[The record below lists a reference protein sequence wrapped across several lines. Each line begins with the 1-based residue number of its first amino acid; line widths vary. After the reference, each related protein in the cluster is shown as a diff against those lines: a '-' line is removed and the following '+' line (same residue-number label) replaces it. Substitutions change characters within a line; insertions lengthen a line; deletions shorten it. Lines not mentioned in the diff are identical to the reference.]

1 MTALV
6 TRVKG
11 SKLLVLS
18 ENDREISISAGRVLH
33 EFDPGLNSA
42 KPRTELIRTIKE
54 ISKRRAAFTQEVDL
68 AELWELLDGE
78 GEEFSF
84 DYLADLVWPSPV
96 KPDQVAAALR
106 AIFSDGLLFK
116 LRAGRAVRHS
126 AEKVEQISAERARDE
141 KRERE
146 LTEGGAWLAKVW
158 ASDTEEEPACR
169 DRVVRILRDMAVF
182 GSDAAESK
190 WGRKLLEQAGL
201 GSNPMRPF
209 HLLIKLGEMD
219 IHENLEL
226 IRQDL
231 ATTFPDSVLA
241 EAEALAR
248 KAAWLEE
255 DRRDLTDLEM
265 ITADSGGA
273 RDFDDAVSLE
283 DRDGRLVLGIH
294 IADVSGVIKP
304 KTALDMEAMGRATS
318 IYMPDQRIPML
329 PEILSE
335 ECLSL
340 KQGIERPA
348 FSVLVEMTESGEV
361 LDYEFMP
368 SLVKVKR
375 QLSYQEVD
383 ESVGHDLVLGRLFAL
398 SQALKSQRTAHGA
411 LILPLPKL
419 NVYLAQDG
427 EIGVNLTLWDNPG
440 RSMITEFMVLANNLA
455 ARRLTEMGATCFYRS
470 QNEPS
475 QRIVQGDTN
484 CADLFPCLKQRR
496 FLARVKWSLE
506 PSPHCG
512 MGLDVYTYMTSPL
525 RRYIDLIMQRQVR
538 SLVSGGPALYSE
550 EEAAELLT
558 LTDAVVR
565 RVNRVQTKR
574 RRYWLLRY
582 FESQIGKEYEALV
595 IDKLPRRWR
604 ILLTELMLD
613 VDLPDQPGLEFK
625 PGEVVTVRVK
635 KVDARENVLKFE
647 LV

>member
-1 MTALV
+1 MTAMV

-11 SKLLVLS
+11 RKLLVLS

-33 EFDPGLNSA
+33 ESDPGLNSA
-42 KPRTELIRTIKE
+42 QPRTELIRNIKE
-54 ISKRRAAFTQEVDL
+54 ISKRRDAFTQEVDL

-78 GEEFSF
+78 GEDFAF
-84 DYLADLVWPSPV
+84 DFLADLVWPGPV
-96 KPDQVAAALR
+96 DPDHVAAALR

-116 LRAGRAVRHS
+116 LRAGRAMRNS
-126 AEKVEQISAERARDE
+126 AEKVAKISEERARDE

-146 LTEGGAWLAKVW
+146 LSQGGTWLAEVW
-158 ASDTEEEPACR
+158 AGDTGEEPACR
-169 DRVVRILRDMAVF
+169 DRVVRVLRDMAVF

-201 GSNPMRPF
+201 GSYPMVPF
-209 HLLIKLGEMD
+209 HLLVKLGEMD
-219 IHENLEL
+219 THENLDM

-231 ATTFPDSVLA
+231 ATTFPDPVLA
-241 EAEALAR
+241 GAEALAR
-248 KAAWLEE
+248 EAAWLEE
-255 DRRDLTDLEM
+255 DRRDLTDLEI

-294 IADVSGVIKP
+294 IADVAGVIKP
-304 KTALDMEAMGRATS
+304 KTALDMEAMSRATS

-348 FSVLVEMTESGEV
+348 FSLLVEITGAGEV
-361 LDYEFMP
+361 LDYEFTP
-368 SLVKVKR
+368 SLIKVKR

-383 ESVGHDLVLGRLFAL
+383 ESVGHDLLLGRLFAL

-419 NVYLAQDG
+419 NVYLAQNG

-440 RSMITEFMVLANNLA
+440 RSMITEFMILANNLA
-455 ARRLTEMGATCFYRS
+455 ARRLTEMEAPGFYRS

-475 QRIVQGDTN
+475 KRIIQGDSD
-484 CADLFPCLKQRR
+484 CSDLLPCLKQRR
-496 FLARVKWSLE
+496 FLARAKWSLE
-506 PSPHCG
+506 PSPHRG
-512 MGLDVYTYMTSPL
+512 MGLDVYTYVTSPL

-538 SLVSGGPALYSE
+538 SLVSGGPALYSQ

-558 LTDAVVR
+558 LTDTVVR
-565 RVNRVQTKR
+565 RVNSVQTKR

-582 FESQIGKEYEALV
+582 FESQIRKEYEALV
-595 IDKLPRRWR
+595 LEKFPRRWR
-604 ILLTELMLD
+604 IFLVELMLD
-613 VDLPDQPGLEFK
+613 VDLPDQPGLDLK
-625 PGEVVTVRVK
+625 PGEMVTVRVK
-635 KVDARENVLKFE
+635 KVDAREDVLKFE